1 MQFLAKC
8 NINIKKCR
16 KRLSLHYISYA
27 INHLTKEKTFYKNS
41 LDHQYFHFTNETIF
55 EINFLNILMADILFK
70 QTSFM
75 SFCNAYNFLYAPK
88 STTRYFLNS
97 KRLADVFFCYNIQRY
112 YSEFKKNDT
121 LKSNTISNLFVLYY
135 YLVIFIFLVEFF
147 SNYQTNP
154 IDKVLRDLKPELFSQ
169 FVRKWSSHTHQA
181 ENCNYTITFD
191 GLWKISRLKCSYD
204 NVVFPS
210 NEFGDLPYGCV
221 QTPLRNNYY
230 CSNHQNYN
238 LVFNNGDKF
247 LSLQPK
253 QIKATRLSKIFYN
266 YLYLYALLI

>member
-16 KRLSLHYISYA
+16 KCLSLHYISYA

-97 KRLADVFFCYNIQRY
+97 KRLADVFFCYNIRY

-154 IDKVLRDLKPELFSQ
+154 IDKVLE
-169 FVRKWSSHTHQA
+169 
-181 ENCNYTITFD
+181 I
-191 GLWKISRLKCSYD
+191 
-204 NVVFPS
+204 
-210 NEFGDLPYGCV
+210 
-221 QTPLRNNYY
+221 
-230 CSNHQNYN
+230 
-238 LVFNNGDKF
+238 
-247 LSLQPK
+247 
-253 QIKATRLSKIFYN
+253 
-266 YLYLYALLI
+266 